1 MIDIN
6 TCINESK
13 EKMELAIMYLDESLA
28 HVRAGKANARILDGI
43 RVDSYGQMV
52 PINTIASI
60 STPDARSIVIKPWDK
75 NMFHII
81 EKAILDSEVGI
92 TPENNGEVIRLGI
105 PVLTEE
111 RRKLLTKQCNK
122 DAETAKVSVRT
133 ARREALEKLK
143 KGLKDGLSEDTEKDA
158 EADLQ
163 KVHDTYIK
171 KIEDTLIAKNKE
183 IMTV

>member
-1 MIDIN
+1 
-6 TCINESK
+6 
-13 EKMELAIMYLDESLA
+13 
-28 HVRAGKANARILDGI
+28 
-43 RVDSYGQMV
+43 
-52 PINTIASI
+52 
-60 STPDARSIVIKPWDK
+60 
-75 NMFHII
+75 
-81 EKAILDSEVGI
+81 
-92 TPENNGEVIRLGI
+92 VIRLGI
-105 PVLTEE
+105 PALTEE

-122 DAETAKVSVRT
+122 DAETAKVSVRN
-133 ARREALEKLK
+133 ARRETLEKLK

>member
-28 HVRAGKANARILDGI
+28 HIRAGKANARIIDGI

-52 PINTIASI
+52 PINTIASV
-60 STPDARSIVIKPWDK
+60 STPDARSIVIKPLDK

-92 TPENNGEVIRLGI
+92 TP
-105 PVLTEE
+105 
-111 RRKLLTKQCNK
+111 
-122 DAETAKVSVRT
+122 
-133 ARREALEKLK
+133 
-143 KGLKDGLSEDTEKDA
+143 
-158 EADLQ
+158 
-163 KVHDTYIK
+163 
-171 KIEDTLIAKNKE
+171 
-183 IMTV
+183 